1 MTPNRR
7 GHMASYIR
15 RREVIIG
22 LGGTAAAWPLA
33 ARAQQ
38 PTKKIRSLGL
48 LLPGLPEASM
58 GKATRDRLRELGYA
72 EGRDIIFQ
80 ARWANGNMERLDELA
95 VELAHLQLDAII
107 AYTTPGAIAAR
118 KATTTIPIVFLFV
131 GDPVGSGVV
140 PSLAHPGGNATGISL
155 LATELSV
162 KRLEILLELAPKAS
176 RVAILWNDTNPGM
189 LLRSREAQD
198 AATKLGVAIKSV
210 GVHDLISFDSAF
222 AVIAS
227 EPVDALLTLVDPF
240 TLQHRKRIVDFA
252 AELRLPAIYE
262 AAEFVETGGLISYGP
277 NLPIIEQRAAEYVD
291 RIFKGARP
299 ADLPVE
305 QPTKFEMLI
314 NTKTATALSL
324 SIPQSIM
331 LRADRLIE

>member
-1 MTPNRR
+1 
-7 GHMASYIR
+7 MAIHLR

-22 LGGTAAAWPLA
+22 LVGGTAAAWPIGST
-33 ARAQQ
+33 AQQ
-38 PTKKIRSLGL
+38 PIKKIRSLGV

-58 GKATRDRLRELGYA
+58 GKATRDRLRELGYT
-72 EGRDIIFQ
+72 EGRDILFQ
-80 ARWANGNMERLDELA
+80 ARWADGKMERLDELA
-95 VELAHLQLDAII
+95 VELARLQLDAII

-131 GDPVGSGVV
+131 GDPVGAGVV
-140 PSLAHPGGNATGISL
+140 PSLAHPGGNATGLSL
-155 LATELSV
+155 LATELSA

-176 RVAILWNDTNPGM
+176 RVAMLWNDANTGM
-189 LLRSREAQD
+189 VLRSREAQD
-198 AATKLGVAIKSV
+198 AAAKLGVAIKSV

-222 AVIAS
+222 AMIDS
-227 EPVDALLTLVDPF
+227 EPIDALLTLVDPF
-240 TLQHRKRIVDFA
+240 TSQHRKRIVDFA
-252 AELRLPAIYE
+252 AQRRLPAIYE
-262 AAEFVETGGLISYGP
+262 AGEFVETGGLISYGP

-291 RIFKGARP
+291 KIFKGTKP

-314 NTKTATALSL
+314 NMKTATALSL

>member
-1 MTPNRR
+1 
-7 GHMASYIR
+7 
-15 RREVIIG
+15 
-22 LGGTAAAWPLA
+22 
-33 ARAQQ
+33 
-38 PTKKIRSLGL
+38 
-48 LLPGLPEASM
+48 
-58 GKATRDRLRELGYA
+58 
-72 EGRDIIFQ
+72 
-80 ARWANGNMERLDELA
+80 MERLDELA

-118 KATTTIPIVFLFV
+118 KATTTIPIVFLLV

-176 RVAILWNDTNPGM
+176 RVAMLWNDTNPGM

-210 GVHDLISFDSAF
+210 GVHDLISFESAF
-222 AVIAS
+222 AMIAS

-240 TLQHRKRIVDFA
+240 TLEHRKRIVDFA
-252 AELRLPAIYE
+252 AERHLPAIYE
-262 AAEFVETGGLISYGP
+262 AGEFVETGGLISYGP
-277 NLPIIEQRAAEYVD
+277 NLLIIEQRAAEYVD
-291 RIFKGARP
+291 KIFKGTKP

-305 QPTKFEMLI
+305 QPSKFEMLI
-314 NTKTATALSL
+314 NMKTANALGL
-324 SIPQSIM
+324 SIPPSIM
-331 LRADRLIE
+331 LRADRVVE

>member
-1 MTPNRR
+1 
-7 GHMASYIR
+7 MAIHIR

-22 LGGTAAAWPLA
+22 LSGTAASCPIGSA
-33 ARAQQ
+33 AQQ

-72 EGRDIIFQ
+72 EGRDILLQ
-80 ARWANGNMERLDELA
+80 ARWANGNIERLDELA

-107 AYTTPGAIAAR
+107 AYTTPGALAAR
-118 KATTTIPIVFLFV
+118 KATTTIPIVFVFV

-140 PSLAHPGGNATGISL
+140 PSLAHPGGNATGLSL
-155 LATELSV
+155 LATELSA
-162 KRLEILLELAPKAS
+162 KRLEILFELAPKTS
-176 RVAILWNDTNPGM
+176 RVAMLWNDSNPGM

-210 GVHDLISFDSAF
+210 GVHDLISFETAF
-222 AVIAS
+222 AMIAS
-227 EPVDALLTLVDPF
+227 EPIDALLTIVDPF

-252 AELRLPAIYE
+252 AERRLPAIYE
-262 AAEFVETGGLISYGP
+262 AGEFVETGGLISYGP

-291 RIFKGARP
+291 KIFKGAKP

-314 NTKTATALSL
+314 NKKTALHLAFRFHN
-324 SIPQSIM
+324 QS
-331 LRADRLIE
+331 

>member
-1 MTPNRR
+1 MNRR
-7 GHMASYIR
+7 AFITL
-15 RREVIIG
+15 
-22 LGGTAAAWPLA
+22 LGGAAAVWPLA

-58 GKATRDRLRELGYA
+58 GKATRERLRELGYV
-72 EGRDIIFQ
+72 EGRDILLQ

-95 VELAHLQLDAII
+95 VELARLQLDAII

-140 PSLAHPGGNATGISL
+140 PSLAHPEGNATGISL
-155 LATELSV
+155 LATELST
-162 KRLEILLELAPKAS
+162 KRLEILLELAPQAS
-176 RVAILWNDTNPGM
+176 RVAMLWNDTNPGM
-189 LLRSREAQD
+189 LLRTRETQD

-210 GVHDLISFDSAF
+210 GVHNLISFDSAF
-222 AVIAS
+222 AMIAS
-227 EPVDALLTLVDPF
+227 EPIDALLTIVDPF

-252 AELRLPAIYE
+252 AERRLPAIYE
-262 AAEFVETGGLISYGP
+262 AGEFVETGGLISYGP

-291 RIFKGARP
+291 KIFKGAKP

-305 QPTKFEMLI
+305 QPSKFEMLI
-314 NTKTATALSL
+314 NMKTANALGF
-324 SIPQSIM
+324 SIPPSIM
-331 LRADRLIE
+331 LRADRVVE

>member
-1 MTPNRR
+1 
-7 GHMASYIR
+7 MAIHIR
-15 RREVIIG
+15 RRDFIVG
-22 LGGTAAAWPLA
+22 LGGTAVTWPIGSA
-33 ARAQQ
+33 AQQ
-38 PTKKIRSLGL
+38 PIKKIRSLGL

-72 EGRDIIFQ
+72 EGRDILVQ
-80 ARWANGNMERLDELA
+80 ARWANGHMERLDELA

-118 KATTTIPIVFLFV
+118 KGTTTIPIVFLFV
-131 GDPVGSGVV
+131 GDPVGVGVV

-155 LATELSV
+155 LATQLSA

-176 RVAILWNDTNPGM
+176 RVAMLWNDANTGM
-189 LLRSREAQD
+189 VLRSREAQD

-210 GVHDLISFDSAF
+210 GVHDLISFDTAF
-222 AVIAS
+222 AMIAS
-227 EPVDALLTLVDPF
+227 EPTDALLTLVDPF

-252 AELRLPAIYE
+252 AEQRLPAVYE
-262 AAEFVETGGLISYGP
+262 TGEFVETGGLISYGP
-277 NLPIIEQRAAEYVD
+277 NQLIIEHRAAEYVD
-291 RIFKGARP
+291 KIFKGAKP

-314 NTKTATALSL
+314 NMKAANALGL
-324 SIPQSIM
+324 SIPPSIM
-331 LRADRLIE
+331 LRADRVIE